1 MTSSEQGGILDGEPV
16 GDEDAQARQRA
27 DAVIAELYARQP
39 ENAVER
45 RLDAVERVLDILGS
59 PEKAYPVIHITGT
72 NGKSSTAR
80 IIAAILR
87 AHGLKVGIFTS
98 PHMVRL
104 NERIDVDGP
113 ISDTMLVETWED
125 IAPYVAMVDAQ
136 LAEEGRAPLTFF
148 EAVTVLA
155 FAAYAEAACD
165 VVVLEVGMGGEW
177 DATNVATGQV
187 AVFTPIDMDHAAFL
201 GDTIAQIART
211 KAGIIKPGA
220 IVVTA
225 AQDPAALTE
234 IVDRAE
240 REDAEVKQFGVD
252 FALESAHLGVGG
264 QELTVRGLAGRY
276 TGLLLPL
283 LGAHQASNATLAVA
297 AVEAFLGGGTKPLTA
312 DVLGE
317 GLLRA
322 VSPGRLQLVH
332 TDPSIV
338 LDAAHNPHG
347 ARALAQGLRD
357 SFAFPKTIGVVGI
370 LADKDARG
378 VLTALEP
385 VLDEVIVTASASPR
399 AIPVEELATLVGEVF
414 GPERVTIGGDVPQ
427 AIALAKS
434 RAVDGAGVVVTGSI
448 TVIGEAAALIA
459 RERAQEAG
467 GSA

>member
-322 VSPGRLQLVH
+322 VSPGRLQLCLLY
-332 TDPSIV
+332 TS
-338 LDAAHNPHG
+338 
-347 ARALAQGLRD
+347 
-357 SFAFPKTIGVVGI
+357 S
-370 LADKDARG
+370 
-378 VLTALEP
+378 EP
-385 VLDEVIVTASASPR
+385 TRPY
-399 AIPVEELATLVGEVF
+399 
-414 GPERVTIGGDVPQ
+414 
-427 AIALAKS
+427 
-434 RAVDGAGVVVTGSI
+434 
-448 TVIGEAAALIA
+448 
-459 RERAQEAG
+459 
-467 GSA
+467 